1 MSKNNIPT
9 AKQYFLV
16 VAMLTAGWLAF
27 LVVTNLELKQV
38 IKETV
43 GLSEPLQA
51 AESSFYNERVQH
63 IFEQYCV
70 GCHDD
75 NKAKGDLR
83 LDSFRQASFGGK
95 SGAILKGGEQS
106 LLLERM
112 LLPEDNRLTMPP
124 YGRDRQTV
132 DEIKVLKQWLVAGA
146 SGTLTAQAFPHAPQ
160 KVKKISFSK
169 IDWHII
175 DESRLTNASSV
186 KALQQKYPMTIDY
199 IARTSAFL
207 ELSGLALGHKLDD
220 NVLVDFQLVSS
231 SLSSLDL
238 RNTAV
243 SDLSMPLVAG
253 MQKLTFLNLVG
264 TQVTAKGLVFML
276 DSPQLKKLVVD
287 RHAIT
292 AEIAKQFASTD
303 IKLVVVERAL

>member
-1 MSKNNIPT
+1 VSKNNIPT

-16 VAMLTAGWLAF
+16 VAVLTASWLGF
-27 LVVTNLELKQV
+27 LVAKNLELKQV
-38 IKETV
+38 IKETF

-51 AESSFYNERVQH
+51 AEDSFYNERVQH

-83 LDSFRQASFGGK
+83 LDSFRQVSFGGK
-95 SGAILKGGEQS
+95 SGEILTGGEQS

-112 LLPEDNRLTMPP
+112 LLPEDDRLTMPP
-124 YGRDRQTV
+124 YGRDRQTL
-132 DEIKVLKQWLVAGA
+132 DEIEVLKQWLVEGA

-169 IDWHII
+169 IDWHVI
-175 DESRLTNASSV
+175 DGSRLTNASSV
-186 KALQQKYPMTIDY
+186 KELQQKYPVTIDY
-199 IARTSAFL
+199 IARTSAYL
-207 ELSGLALGHKLDD
+207 ELSGIALGDKLNDK
-220 NVLVDFQLVSS
+220 VLADFKPVSS
-231 SLSSLDL
+231 HLSSLDL

-243 SDLSMPLVAG
+243 SDLSMPLVAS
-253 MQKLTFLNLVG
+253 MHKLTFLNVVG
-264 TQVTAKGLVFML
+264 TKITPKGLEFML
-276 DSPQLKKLVVD
+276 DSAQLKKLVVD

-292 AEIAKQFASTD
+292 ADIVKQFASTD